1 MSANGSPLV
10 GTLRARVT
18 ERHLLALALVVVI
31 AAYTLVGL
39 AEAAVVPT
47 STFTYAAILLAL
59 ALIAHLAVRR
69 FAPLADPVLLP
80 TVFLLNGL
88 GLAIIRRLDF
98 ANGTELAVAQTTWT
112 VVGIGAFA
120 LTLIAVPDHRRL
132 TRYRY
137 TAGLAAILLLL
148 LPLFPFIG
156 YEVNRARLWV
166 DLGLVSFQ
174 PGEFAKLAMVVF
186 LAGYLEEKRA
196 LLSVATTRFGPFLL
210 PSARHL
216 APVLV
221 AALGGIGVLVFQK
234 DLGSSLLFFGVFVV
248 MLHIATGRAAYPIIG
263 FLVFLSG
270 AWLAYLLFSHVR
282 VRFDIWLDPW
292 SDLHDKGWQIA
303 QSLFALGTGGMT
315 GTGLGLGHPEI
326 PEAATDA
333 IFAVLGEE
341 LGLLGTTAVLASFL
355 VVVARGYKAALT
367 SRDEVGTLLAAGLA
381 SILALQVFVIVGG
394 ITRLVPLTGVTLPF
408 VSYGGSSLV
417 GNYLLLALLV
427 RVSDAARQTLQL
439 SNGAPTERDARKAA
453 R

>member
-1 MSANGSPLV
+1 M
-10 GTLRARVT
+10 T
-18 ERHLLALALVVVI
+18 ERHLLALALVVVLC
-31 AAYTLVGL
+31 AYLLVGL

-47 STFTYAAILLAL
+47 STFTYAVILVSL

-69 FAPLADPVLLP
+69 FAPLADPVFLP
-80 TVFLLNGL
+80 AVFLLNGL
-88 GLAIIRRLDF
+88 GLALIRRLDF

-120 LTLIAVPDHRRL
+120 LTLIAFPDHRRL

-137 TAGLAAILLLL
+137 TAGLAAIILLL
-148 LPLFPFIG
+148 LPLLPIVG

-166 DLGLVSFQ
+166 NLGLVSFQ

-196 LLSVATTRFGPFLL
+196 LLSVATTRLGPFLI

-221 AALGGIGVLVFQK
+221 AAVGGIGVLVFQK
-234 DLGSSLLFFGVFVV
+234 DLGSSLLFFGAFVV
-248 MLHIATGRAAYPIIG
+248 MLYIATGRAAYPVIG
-263 FLVFLSG
+263 FLAFLSG
-270 AWLAYLLFSHVR
+270 AWFAYLLFSHVR

-303 QSLFALGTGGMT
+303 QALFAMGTGGVT
-315 GTGLGLGHPEI
+315 GTGLGLGQPEI

-341 LGLLGTTAVLASFL
+341 LGLLGTTAVLTSFL
-355 VVVARGYKAALT
+355 LVVTRGYKAALT

-439 SNGAPTERDARKAA
+439 NNSTPGEGDGRSTHP
-453 R
+453 

>member
-1 MSANGSPLV
+1 MSANDPALV
-10 GTLRARVT
+10 GNLRARAA
-18 ERHLLALALVVVI
+18 ERQLLALALVVMVV
-31 AAYTLVGL
+31 AYTLVGL
-39 AEAAVVPT
+39 AEAPVVPT

-59 ALIAHLAVRR
+59 AVIAHLAVRR
-69 FAPLADPVLLP
+69 FAPFADPILLP
-80 TVFLLNGL
+80 AVFLLNGL
-88 GLAIIRRLDF
+88 GLALIRRLDF

-112 VVGIGAFA
+112 IVGIGAFA

-137 TAGLAAILLLL
+137 SAGLAAIILLL
-148 LPLFPFIG
+148 LPLLPVVG
-156 YEVNRARLWV
+156 YEVNNARLWV
-166 DLGLVSFQ
+166 NLGLVSFQ
-174 PGEFAKLAMVVF
+174 PGEFAKLAMVIF

-196 LLSVATTRFGPFLL
+196 LLSVATTRFGPFLI

-216 APVLV
+216 APVVV

-234 DLGSSLLFFGVFVV
+234 DLGSSLLFFGVFIV
-248 MLHIATGRAAYPIIG
+248 MLYIATGRSAYPTIG
-263 FLVFLSG
+263 ILAFLAG

-282 VRFDIWLDPW
+282 VRFSIWLDPW
-292 SDLHDKGWQIA
+292 ADLHGRGWQIA
-303 QSLFALGTGGMT
+303 QSLFALGTGGVT

-341 LGLLGTTAVLASFL
+341 LGLLGTTAVLATFLL
-355 VVVARGYKAALT
+355 VVTRGYKAAMT
-367 SRDEVGTLLAAGLA
+367 SRDEVGTLLAGGLA

-427 RVSDAARQTLQL
+427 RVSDAARQTLQVSSDATL
-439 SNGAPTERDARKAA
+439 EPQARKTAL
-453 R
+453 